1 MKLKYVSVFFLF
13 ASMSF
18 AETVSISSGLR
29 LHYAFNGNA
38 LDGSGNNLNGTPV
51 GAPSFASDQNNNP
64 NSAIFLNGNAQYVRF
79 PDTVFG
85 PSVNAF
91 TFYSKVLIDPS
102 NSGGI
107 IMKGSEN
114 GEAQL
119 KIVDGEFTFQVNT
132 SKWFYARGLATSG
145 YHNLVATYLKNSYIA
160 LYIDG
165 VLQQQTDLSV
175 SDMHAGSGFFSSVG
189 AYVHSAGSFEYLTG
203 NVDEVRIYDRLLN
216 SLEIQFLSVPEPSAL
231 SLLASGLGGLAILRH
246 RRSQSSVPSQSPT
259 KSVLTDSLS

>member
-1 MKLKYVSVFFLF
+1 MTFKSLSVLFLS

-18 AETVSISSGLR
+18 AETVSISDGLR
-29 LHYAFNGNA
+29 LYYAFNGNVA
-38 LDGSGNNLNGTPV
+38 DGSGNSLNGSPV
-51 GAPSFASDQNNNP
+51 GSPAFTNDQNNSP

-79 PDTVFG
+79 PDSVFG
-85 PSVNAF
+85 PSVSAF

-102 NSGGI
+102 TSGGI

-119 KIVDGEFTFQVNT
+119 KIVDGQFTFQVNT
-132 SKWFYARGLATSG
+132 STWIYARGLAKSG

-160 LYIDG
+160 LYVDG

-175 SDMHAGSGFFSSVG
+175 SDMHASGGFYSSVG
-189 AYVHSAGSFEYLTG
+189 AYVHAGGSSEYLTG

-216 SLEIQFLSVPEPSAL
+216 SAEIQFLSVPEPSSL
-231 SLLASGLGGLAILRH
+231 SLLALGGMVVALR
-246 RRSQSSVPSQSPT
+246 RRR
-259 KSVLTDSLS
+259 